1 MLIDSF
7 NIFSEKIVHFCPLLR
22 ERLRI
27 TVRGKHLR
35 DAFFHVYQ
43 PDFYLWLGYLAS

>member
-7 NIFSEKIVHFCPLLR
+7 NIFSEKIVRFSHSSGDASELLFAGNIL
-22 ERLRI
+22 E
-27 TVRGKHLR
+27 TH
-35 DAFFHVYQ
+35 FHVYQ